1 MVVDNDSFL
10 SQGHVPK
17 FAFAED
23 GGRDSEEVDFT
34 SKVKNYNDTSYMML
48 D

>member
-23 GGRDSEEVDFT
+23 GEEIQ
-34 SKVKNYNDTSYMML
+34 KKL
-48 D
+48 ILRQK